1 MILDTSTTS
10 DIKSHSLREFPNEC
24 CGLILSHEGNAKS
37 FECKNISDN
46 KRSNFSIDP
55 KDYLEAQKQGEVVAY
70 YHSHTNQNE
79 NFSDMDKLF
88 SDSSKLP
95 LILYSFKNNKFSIY
109 G

>member
-1 MILDTSTTS
+1 MILNASTTR
-10 DIKSHSLREFPNEC
+10 DIKGHSLREFPNEC
-24 CGLILSHEGNAKS
+24 CGLILAHDGDAKS
-37 FECKNISDN
+37 FECKNASSN

-55 KDYLEAQKQGEVVAY
+55 KDYLEAQKRGEIIAY

-79 NFSDMDKLF
+79 NFSEMDKLF
-88 SDSSKLP
+88 SDSNKLP